1 MRKTTRILK
10 RSDKMADKM
19 EEFQKIMQNISE
31 IPSLIR
37 DNTEQ
42 MGKIKTELNDFKK
55 DIGKSSSTIA
65 SNYTKLIELKA
76 LLSNLNEEELKEIT
90 LKLINTLE
98 PLKKDLKSILLK
110 EILADIEPQIR
121 EVVLKDLKTLITTE
135 FIESTNKIIKEYEE
149 DFTDKIES
157 RSDILIESIEKNT
170 RDVEILNSNEVKF
183 QEDILKLIDALG
195 EDRRIRANILE
206 EDRNARAREVQ
217 SIKDTSNEIIKNT
230 NEYNFLNSSEFHFYN
245 NISQAILGAVLT
257 VAGAI
262 KRYNIILI
270 LILLAYTVF
279 KGFIAYKV
287 GTKQDKYNLKAVDE
301 DFFNKVKDKIVL
313 QVLYFLAGISLIVCN
328 ILVYRL
334 FNREID
340 IYKIVTSLIEF
351 IKNYQFIA
359 LAVIDFIGFIPFF
372 IFNKI
377 ENSYLRAFT
386 EQEKYEEEKKRE
398 KEFIVLALK
407 FIGYVIL
414 AVAMI
419 ISSYFFITPLFLKL

>member
-1 MRKTTRILK
+1 
-10 RSDKMADKM
+10 M
-19 EEFQKIMQNISE
+19 EENKEKFLENLKIIAT
-31 IPSLIR
+31 IPGLLKN
-37 DNTEQ
+37 NTEQ
-42 MGKIKTELNDFKK
+42 MAKIEAELNDFKK
-55 DIGKSSSTIA
+55 DIGKSSSVIA
-65 SNYTKLIELKA
+65 TNYSKLIELKA

-90 LKLINTLE
+90 LKLTNTLE
-98 PLKKDLKSILLK
+98 PLKKDLKTIILK
-110 EILADIEPQIR
+110 EILADIEPQIK
-121 EVVLKDLKTLITTE
+121 EVVLKDLKTLITSE
-135 FIESTNKIIKEYEE
+135 FIESTNDIIKQYEE
-149 DFTDKIES
+149 DFRNKIES
-157 RSDILIESIEKNT
+157 RSDILIKSIENNT
-170 RDVEILNSNEVKF
+170 RNIEAMNNNKIKMK
-183 QEDILKLIDALG
+183 EDILNLINALG
-195 EDRRIRANILE
+195 EDRNIRTDILE
-206 EDRNARAREVQ
+206 KDRNARAREVQ
-217 SIKDTSNEIIKNT
+217 NIKDTSSEIIKNT

-262 KRYNIILI
+262 KKYNIILI

-334 FNREID
+334 FNREINLD

-372 IFNKI
+372 MFTKI
-377 ENSYLRAFT
+377 ENSYLKAFT

-414 AVAMI
+414 AVATI
-419 ISSYFFITPLFLKL
+419 ISSYFFITPLFLK

>member
-42 MGKIKTELNDFKK
+42 MGKIKAELNDFKK
-55 DIGKSSSTIA
+55 DIGKSSSVIA
-65 SNYTKLIELKA
+65 TNYTKLIELKA

-98 PLKKDLKSILLK
+98 PLKKDLKSIILK
-110 EILADIEPQIR
+110 EILADIEPQIK

-135 FIESTNKIIKEYEE
+135 FIESTNDIIKQYEE
-149 DFTDKIES
+149 DFRDKIES

-170 RDVEILNSNEVKF
+170 RDVEILNKNEVKF
-183 QEDILKLIDALG
+183 QEDILKLINALG

-217 SIKDTSNEIIKNT
+217 SIKDTSSEIIKTT

-245 NISQAILGAVLT
+245 NISQFVLGAVLT

-279 KGFIAYKV
+279 KGFIAFKV
-287 GTKQDKYNLKAVDE
+287 ATKQDKYNLKAVDE

-313 QVLYFLAGISLIVCN
+313 QVLYSLAGLSLIVCN

-340 IYKIVTSLIEF
+340 IYKIVTSLIDF
-351 IKNYQFIA
+351 IKTYQFVA

-377 ENSYLRAFT
+377 ENSYLKAFT
-386 EQEKYEEEKKRE
+386 EQKTYEEEKKRE
-398 KEFIVLALK
+398 KEFIVLVFK
-407 FIGYVIL
+407 FAGYVIL
-414 AVAMI
+414 ALLTI
-419 ISSYFFITPLFLKL
+419 ISSYFFITPLFLKI

>member
-1 MRKTTRILK
+1 
-10 RSDKMADKM
+10 MADKM
-19 EEFQKIMQNISE
+19 EEFEKVMQNISR
-31 IPSLIR
+31 IPVLIK
-37 DNTEQ
+37 DNTDQ
-42 MGKIKTELNDFKK
+42 MAKIKVELNDFKK

-65 SNYTKLIELKA
+65 SNYTKLIELKE
-76 LLSNLNEEELKEIT
+76 LLSKLDENELKEIT
-90 LKLINTLE
+90 LKLINILE
-98 PLKKDLKSILLK
+98 PLKKDLKSIILK

-121 EVVLKDLKTLITTE
+121 EVVLKDLKTLITSE

-149 DFTDKIES
+149 DFRDKIES

-217 SIKDTSNEIIKNT
+217 SIKDTSNEIIKTT

-245 NISQAILGAVLT
+245 NISQFVLGAVLT

-279 KGFIAYKV
+279 KGFIAFKV
-287 GTKQDKYNLKAVDE
+287 GTNKQDKYNLKAVDE

-340 IYKIVTSLIEF
+340 IYKIVTSLIDF
-351 IKNYQFIA
+351 IKNYQFVA

-386 EQEKYEEEKKRE
+386 EQKTYEEEKKRE

-407 FIGYVIL
+407 FAGYVIL
-414 AVAMI
+414 AVATI
-419 ISSYFFITPLFLKL
+419 ISSYFLITPLFLKI

>member
-1 MRKTTRILK
+1 
-10 RSDKMADKM
+10 MADKM

-42 MGKIKTELNDFKK
+42 MGKIKAELNDFKK
-55 DIGKSSSTIA
+55 DIGKSSSVIA
-65 SNYTKLIELKA
+65 TNYTKLIELKA

-98 PLKKDLKSILLK
+98 PLKKDLKSIILK
-110 EILADIEPQIR
+110 EILADIEPQIK
-121 EVVLKDLKTLITTE
+121 EVVLKDLKTLITSE

-195 EDRRIRANILE
+195 EDRRIRVNILE

-217 SIKDTSNEIIKNT
+217 SIKDTSNEIIKTT

-245 NISQAILGAVLT
+245 NISQFVLGAVLT

-279 KGFIAYKV
+279 KGFIAFKV

-340 IYKIVTSLIEF
+340 IYKIVTSLIDF
-351 IKNYQFIA
+351 IKTYQFVA
-359 LAVIDFIGFIPFF
+359 LAVIDFIGFVPFF

-414 AVAMI
+414 AVATI
-419 ISSYFFITPLFLKL
+419 ISSYFFITPLFLKI

>member
-1 MRKTTRILK
+1 
-10 RSDKMADKM
+10 MADKM

-42 MGKIKTELNDFKK
+42 MAKIKTELNDFKK
-55 DIGKSSSTIA
+55 DIGKSSSVIA
-65 SNYTKLIELKA
+65 TNYSKLIELKA

-98 PLKKDLKSILLK
+98 PLKKDLKSIILK

-135 FIESTNKIIKEYEE
+135 FIESTNDIIKQYEE
-149 DFTDKIES
+149 DFRDKIES

-170 RDVEILNSNEVKF
+170 RDVEILNKNEVKF
-183 QEDILKLIDALG
+183 QEDILKLINALG

-217 SIKDTSNEIIKNT
+217 SIKDTSSEIIKTT

-245 NISQAILGAVLT
+245 NISQFVLGAVLT

-279 KGFIAYKV
+279 KGFIAFKV
-287 GTKQDKYNLKAVDE
+287 ATKQDKYNLKAVDE

-313 QVLYFLAGISLIVCN
+313 QVLYSLAGLSLIVCN

-340 IYKIVTSLIEF
+340 IYKIVTSLIDF
-351 IKNYQFIA
+351 IKTYQFVA

-377 ENSYLRAFT
+377 ENSYLKAFT
-386 EQEKYEEEKKRE
+386 EQKTYEEEKKRE
-398 KEFIVLALK
+398 KEFIVLVFK
-407 FIGYVIL
+407 FAGYVIL
-414 AVAMI
+414 GLLTI
-419 ISSYFFITPLFLKL
+419 ISSYFFITPLFLKI

>member
-1 MRKTTRILK
+1 
-10 RSDKMADKM
+10 MADKM
-19 EEFQKIMQNISE
+19 EEFEKVMQNISR
-31 IPSLIR
+31 IPVLIK
-37 DNTEQ
+37 DNTDQ
-42 MGKIKTELNDFKK
+42 MAKIKVELNDFKK

-65 SNYTKLIELKA
+65 SNYTKLIELKE
-76 LLSNLNEEELKEIT
+76 LLSKLDENELKEIT

-98 PLKKDLKSILLK
+98 PLKKDLKSIILK

-135 FIESTNKIIKEYEE
+135 FIESTNNIIKQYEE

-170 RDVEILNSNEVKF
+170 RDVEILNNNEVKF

-217 SIKDTSNEIIKNT
+217 SIKDTSNEIIKTT

-279 KGFIAYKV
+279 KGFIAFKV

-340 IYKIVTSLIEF
+340 IYKIVTSLIDF
-351 IKNYQFIA
+351 IKNYQFVA

-377 ENSYLRAFT
+377 ENSYLKAFT
-386 EQEKYEEEKKRE
+386 EQKTYEEEKKRE

-407 FIGYVIL
+407 FVGYVIL
-414 AVAMI
+414 AVATI
-419 ISSYFFITPLFLKL
+419 ISSYFFITPLILKL

>member
-1 MRKTTRILK
+1 
-10 RSDKMADKM
+10 MADKM
-19 EEFQKIMQNISE
+19 EEFEKIMKNISR
-31 IPSLIR
+31 IPVLIK
-37 DNTEQ
+37 DNTDQ
-42 MGKIKTELNDFKK
+42 MAKIKVELNDFKK

-65 SNYTKLIELKA
+65 SNYTKLIELKE
-76 LLSNLNEEELKEIT
+76 LLSKLDENELKEIT
-90 LKLINTLE
+90 LKLINVLE
-98 PLKKDLKSILLK
+98 PLKKDLKSIILK

-135 FIESTNKIIKEYEE
+135 FIESTNNIIKQYEE

-195 EDRRIRANILE
+195 EDRRIRTNILE

-217 SIKDTSNEIIKNT
+217 SIKDTSSEIIKTT

-245 NISQAILGAVLT
+245 NISQFVLGAVLT

-262 KRYNIILI
+262 KKYNIILI
-270 LILLAYTVF
+270 LILLAYTIF

-287 GTKQDKYNLKAVDE
+287 GTKQDKYNLKAVDK

-340 IYKIVTSLIEF
+340 IYKIVTSLIDF
-351 IKNYQFIA
+351 IKNYQFVA

-386 EQEKYEEEKKRE
+386 EQKIYEEEKKRE

-407 FIGYVIL
+407 FVGYVIL
-414 AVAMI
+414 AVATI
-419 ISSYFFITPLFLKL
+419 ISSYFLITPLFLKI

>member
-1 MRKTTRILK
+1 
-10 RSDKMADKM
+10 MADKM

-42 MGKIKTELNDFKK
+42 MGKIKAELNDFKK
-55 DIGKSSSTIA
+55 DIGKSSSVIA
-65 SNYTKLIELKA
+65 TNYTKLIELKA

-98 PLKKDLKSILLK
+98 PLKKDLKSIILK
-110 EILADIEPQIR
+110 EILADIEPQIK

-135 FIESTNKIIKEYEE
+135 FIESTNDIIKQYEE
-149 DFTDKIES
+149 DFRDKIES

-170 RDVEILNSNEVKF
+170 RDVEILNKNEVKF
-183 QEDILKLIDALG
+183 QEDILKLINALG

-217 SIKDTSNEIIKNT
+217 SIKDTSSEIIKTT

-245 NISQAILGAVLT
+245 NISQFVLGAVLT

-279 KGFIAYKV
+279 KGFIAFKV
-287 GTKQDKYNLKAVDE
+287 ATKQDKYNLKAVDE

-313 QVLYFLAGISLIVCN
+313 QVLYSLAGLSLIVCN

-340 IYKIVTSLIEF
+340 IYKIVTSLIDF
-351 IKNYQFIA
+351 IKTYQFVA

-377 ENSYLRAFT
+377 ENSYLKAFT
-386 EQEKYEEEKKRE
+386 EQKTYEEEKKRE
-398 KEFIVLALK
+398 KEFIVLVFK
-407 FIGYVIL
+407 FAGYVIL
-414 AVAMI
+414 ALLTI
-419 ISSYFFITPLFLKL
+419 ISSYFFITPLFLKI

>member
-1 MRKTTRILK
+1 
-10 RSDKMADKM
+10 MADKM
-19 EEFQKIMQNISE
+19 EEFQKIMQNISR
-31 IPSLIR
+31 IPVLIK

-42 MGKIKTELNDFKK
+42 MAKIEAELNDFKK
-55 DIGKSSSTIA
+55 DIGKSSSVIA
-65 SNYTKLIELKA
+65 TNYSKLIELKE
-76 LLSNLNEEELKEIT
+76 LLSKLDENELKEIT
-90 LKLINTLE
+90 LNLTDTLK
-98 PLKKDLKSILLK
+98 PIKSDLKSIILK

-121 EVVLKDLKTLITTE
+121 EVVLKDLKALITSE
-135 FIESTNKIIKEYEE
+135 FIESTNNIIKQYEE

-217 SIKDTSNEIIKNT
+217 SIKDTSSEIIKTT
-230 NEYNFLNSSEFHFYN
+230 NEYNFLNSSQFHFYN

-279 KGFIAYKV
+279 KGFITYKV

-313 QVLYFLAGISLIVCN
+313 QVLYFLSGISLIVCN

-334 FNREID
+334 FNREINLD
-340 IYKIVTSLIEF
+340 IYKLISSLIDF
-351 IKNYQFIA
+351 IKTYQFVA

-386 EQEKYEEEKKRE
+386 EQKTYEEEKKRE
-398 KEFIVLALK
+398 KEFIVLTLK
-407 FIGYVIL
+407 FVGYVIL
-414 AVAMI
+414 AVATI
-419 ISSYFFITPLFLKL
+419 ISSYFFITPLLLKI

>member
-42 MGKIKTELNDFKK
+42 MGKIKAELNDFKK
-55 DIGKSSSTIA
+55 DIGKSSSVIA
-65 SNYTKLIELKA
+65 TNYTKLIELKA

-98 PLKKDLKSILLK
+98 PLKKDLKSIILK
-110 EILADIEPQIR
+110 EILADIEPQIK
-121 EVVLKDLKTLITTE
+121 EVVLKDLKTLITSE

-149 DFTDKIES
+149 DFRDKIES

-170 RDVEILNSNEVKF
+170 RDVEILNKNEVKF

-195 EDRRIRANILE
+195 DDRRIRANMLE

-217 SIKDTSNEIIKNT
+217 SIKDTSNEIIKTT

-245 NISQAILGAVLT
+245 NISQFVLGAVLT

-287 GTKQDKYNLKAVDE
+287 GTKQDKYNLKAVNE

-351 IKNYQFIA
+351 IKTYQFVA

-372 IFNKI
+372 MFTKI
-377 ENSYLRAFT
+377 ENSYLKAFT
-386 EQEKYEEEKKRE
+386 EQKTYEEEKKRE

-414 AVAMI
+414 EVATI
-419 ISSYFFITPLFLKL
+419 ISSYFFITPLFLK

>member
-1 MRKTTRILK
+1 
-10 RSDKMADKM
+10 MADKM

>member
-1 MRKTTRILK
+1 
-10 RSDKMADKM
+10 MADKM
-19 EEFQKIMQNISE
+19 EEFQKIMQNISK
-31 IPSLIR
+31 IPVLIK

-42 MGKIKTELNDFKK
+42 MAKIEAELNDFKK

-98 PLKKDLKSILLK
+98 PLKKDLKSIILK

-121 EVVLKDLKTLITTE
+121 EVVLKDLKTLITSE
-135 FIESTNKIIKEYEE
+135 FIESTNEIIKEYEE
-149 DFTDKIES
+149 DFRDKIES

-195 EDRRIRANILE
+195 EDRRIRVNLIE

-217 SIKDTSNEIIKNT
+217 SIKDTSSEIIKNT

-287 GTKQDKYNLKAVDE
+287 GTKQDKYNLKAVDK

-313 QVLYFLAGISLIVCN
+313 QVLYFLAGLSLIVCN

-340 IYKIVTSLIEF
+340 IYKIVTSLIDF
-351 IKNYQFIA
+351 IKTYQFVA

-377 ENSYLRAFT
+377 ENSYLKAFT
-386 EQEKYEEEKKRE
+386 EQKTYEEEKKRE
-398 KEFIVLALK
+398 KEFIVLVFK
-407 FIGYVIL
+407 FAGYVIL
-414 AVAMI
+414 ALLTI
-419 ISSYFFITPLFLKL
+419 ISSYFFITPLFLKI

>member
-1 MRKTTRILK
+1 
-10 RSDKMADKM
+10 MADKM
-19 EEFQKIMQNISE
+19 EEFEKIMQNISR
-31 IPSLIR
+31 IPVLIT
-37 DNTEQ
+37 DNTNQ
-42 MGKIKTELNDFKK
+42 MARIENELNDFKK

-98 PLKKDLKSILLK
+98 PLKKDLKSIILK

-121 EVVLKDLKTLITTE
+121 EVVLKDLKTLITSE
-135 FIESTNKIIKEYEE
+135 FIESTNNIIKQYEE

-217 SIKDTSNEIIKNT
+217 SIKDISSEIIKTT

-245 NISQAILGAVLT
+245 NISQFVLGAVLT

-279 KGFIAYKV
+279 KGFIAFKV

-313 QVLYFLAGISLIVCN
+313 QVLYFLSGISLIVCN
-328 ILVYRL
+328 ILVYKL

-340 IYKIVTSLIEF
+340 IYKIVTSLIDF
-351 IKNYQFIA
+351 IKNYQFVA

-372 IFNKI
+372 MFNKI
-377 ENSYLRAFT
+377 ENSYLKAFT

-407 FIGYVIL
+407 FVGYVIL
-414 AVAMI
+414 AVATI
-419 ISSYFFITPLFLKL
+419 ISSYFFITPLFLKI

>member
-1 MRKTTRILK
+1 
-10 RSDKMADKM
+10 MADKM

-42 MGKIKTELNDFKK
+42 MGKIKAELNDFKK
-55 DIGKSSSTIA
+55 DIGKSSSVIA
-65 SNYTKLIELKA
+65 TNYTKLIELKA

-98 PLKKDLKSILLK
+98 PLKKDLKSIILK
-110 EILADIEPQIR
+110 EILADIEPQIK
-121 EVVLKDLKTLITTE
+121 EVVLKDLKTLITSE

-149 DFTDKIES
+149 DFRDKIES

-195 EDRRIRANILE
+195 DDRRIRANMLE

-217 SIKDTSNEIIKNT
+217 SIKDTSNEIIKTT

-245 NISQAILGAVLT
+245 NISQFVLGAVLT

-287 GTKQDKYNLKAVDE
+287 GTKQDKYNLKAVNE

-334 FNREID
+334 FNREINLD
-340 IYKIVTSLIEF
+340 IYKLISLLIYF
-351 IKNYQFIA
+351 IKTYQFVA

-372 IFNKI
+372 MFNKI

-414 AVAMI
+414 EVATV

>member
-1 MRKTTRILK
+1 
-10 RSDKMADKM
+10 MADKM

-42 MGKIKTELNDFKK
+42 MGKIKAELNDFKK
-55 DIGKSSSTIA
+55 DIGKSSSVIA
-65 SNYTKLIELKA
+65 TNYTKLIELKA

-98 PLKKDLKSILLK
+98 PLKKDLKSIILK
-110 EILADIEPQIR
+110 EILADIEPQIK
-121 EVVLKDLKTLITTE
+121 EVVLKDLKTLITSE
-135 FIESTNKIIKEYEE
+135 FIESTNEIIKEYEE
-149 DFTDKIES
+149 DFRDKIES

-195 EDRRIRANILE
+195 EDRRIRVNILE

-217 SIKDTSNEIIKNT
+217 SIKDTSNKIIKTT

-245 NISQAILGAVLT
+245 NISQFVLGAVLT

-340 IYKIVTSLIEF
+340 IYKIVTFLIEF
-351 IKNYQFIA
+351 IKNYQFLA
-359 LAVIDFIGFIPFF
+359 LAVIDFIGFVPFF

-386 EQEKYEEEKKRE
+386 EQKTYEEEKKRE
-398 KEFIVLALK
+398 KEFIVLVFK
-407 FIGYVIL
+407 FAGYIIL
-414 AVAMI
+414 ALLTI
-419 ISSYFFITPLFLKL
+419 ISSYFFITPLFLKI

>member
-1 MRKTTRILK
+1 
-10 RSDKMADKM
+10 MADKM

-42 MGKIKTELNDFKK
+42 MGKIKAELNDFKK
-55 DIGKSSSTIA
+55 DIGKSSSVIA
-65 SNYTKLIELKA
+65 TNYTKLIELKA

-98 PLKKDLKSILLK
+98 PLKKDLKSIILK
-110 EILADIEPQIR
+110 EILADIEPQIK
-121 EVVLKDLKTLITTE
+121 EVVLKDLKTLITSE

-195 EDRRIRANILE
+195 EDRRIRVNLIE

-217 SIKDTSNEIIKNT
+217 SIKDTSSEIIKTT

-287 GTKQDKYNLKAVDE
+287 GTKQDNYNLKAVDK

-313 QVLYFLAGISLIVCN
+313 QVLYFLAGLSLIVCN

-340 IYKIVTSLIEF
+340 IYKIVTSLIDF
-351 IKNYQFIA
+351 IKTYQFVA

-372 IFNKI
+372 MFNKI
-377 ENSYLRAFT
+377 ENSYLKAFT
-386 EQEKYEEEKKRE
+386 EQKTYEEEKKRE
-398 KEFIVLALK
+398 KEFIVLVFK
-407 FIGYVIL
+407 FAGYVIL
-414 AVAMI
+414 PLLTI
-419 ISSYFFITPLFLKL
+419 ISSYFFITPLFLKI

>member
-1 MRKTTRILK
+1 
-10 RSDKMADKM
+10 MADKM
-19 EEFQKIMQNISE
+19 EEFEKVMQSISR
-31 IPSLIR
+31 IPVLIK
-37 DNTEQ
+37 DNTDQ
-42 MGKIKTELNDFKK
+42 MAKIKVELNDFKK

-65 SNYTKLIELKA
+65 SNYTKLIELKE
-76 LLSNLNEEELKEIT
+76 LLSKLDENELKEIT
-90 LKLINTLE
+90 LNLIDTLK
-98 PLKKDLKSILLK
+98 PIKSDLKSIILK

-135 FIESTNKIIKEYEE
+135 FIESTNNIIKQYEE

-170 RDVEILNSNEVKF
+170 RDVEILNNNEVKF

-230 NEYNFLNSSEFHFYN
+230 NEYNFLNSSQFHFYN

-257 VAGAI
+257 VTGAI

-313 QVLYFLAGISLIVCN
+313 QVLYFLSGISLIVCN

-334 FNREID
+334 FNREINLD
-340 IYKIVTSLIEF
+340 IYKIVTSLIDF
-351 IKNYQFIA
+351 IKNYQFVA
-359 LAVIDFIGFIPFF
+359 VAVIDFIGFIPFF
-372 IFNKI
+372 MFNKI
-377 ENSYLRAFT
+377 ENSYLKAFT

-407 FIGYVIL
+407 FVGYVIL
-414 AVAMI
+414 AVATI
-419 ISSYFFITPLFLKL
+419 ISSYFFITPLFLKI